1 MTTKNPINPKIAI
14 SQFKVLDYI
23 DEKYSLLEVKILT

>member
-14 SQFKVLDYI
+14 SEIKVLDYI